1 MAKSKKEATAD
12 ALKPKGWANQF
23 GDAPTAPAGGEPGKG
38 GKLTRKTYL
47 MTDELISRLEKTA
60 KAHGIGINE
69 LIRYLCKHG
78 LDELDTGVHKLPVRV
93 VTTYTLDV

>member
-23 GDAPTAPAGGEPGKG
+23 GDAPAPLQPEAGKG
-38 GKLTRKTYL
+38 GKLQRKTYL
-47 MTDELISRLEKTA
+47 MTDELIARLDATA
-60 KAHGIGINE
+60 KANGLGVNE
-69 LIRYLCKHG
+69 LVRYLCKHG
-78 LDELDTGVHKLPVRV
+78 LDQLDTGAHTLPVRV